1 MSNLANAEF
10 DHLELMKQDSWEAR
24 SKGTK
29 AGKLSVEI
37 QHLIEEMSR
46 DVRCQT
52 TNKVDP
58 SEALLI
64 RDCDRLLSAIYDLQD
79 ALRWFDHDMSDHL
92 DVLNEHW
99 AAKHPDNDPEA
110 RWNDQYPE
118 RKD

>member
-37 QHLIEEMSR
+37 RHLIEEMSR

-52 TNKVDP
+52 SNKVDP

-64 RDCDRLLSAIYDLQD
+64 RDCDRLKTAINELQD
-79 ALRWFDHDMSDHL
+79 ALRWFDHDMADHL
-92 DVLNEHW
+92 DVLNEWW